1 MKWLSSTT
9 KETYGINRERK
20 KNSTKRKKD
29 SWLFIWIKNSIR
41 FLSHTIDPNK
51 LKVDLGAKYTHI
63 HVYTHIHTDIYAY
76 TYIHTHKHIHIFFKE
91 KNNKT
96 KT

>member
-1 MKWLSSTT
+1 MELTG
-9 KETYGINRERK
+9 KEK
-20 KNSTKRKKD
+20 KFNKEKKGQ
-29 SWLFIWIKNSIR
+29 LIIYLNKNSIR